1 MIPAIIDINTDADG
15 VRCGECEGP
24 LYVKEC
30 DCCKPR
36 TVCHGRM
43 LDGKTREFV
52 RGPECLAAAS
62 RAAAKDAMLDSIA
75 AMVDDYFHAPAEESI
90 ADGVAAVLDLCHE
103 QSQQLAVKDAE
114 IARLREAGYVLAMRL
129 LQQDTLVLDDT
140 EIAARDLFLARAS
153 QVVAHA
159 ALEAKP

>member
-1 MIPAIIDINTDADG
+1 MSDTPRAHQPWCEVFNPSG
-15 VRCGECEGP
+15 VCTCETWT
-24 LYVKEC
+24 LRR
-30 DCCKPR
+30 D
-36 TVCHGRM
+36 
-43 LDGKTREFV
+43 
-52 RGPECLAAAS
+52 LAAA
-62 RAAAKDAMLDSIA
+62 RERIA
-75 AMVDDYFHAPAEESI
+75 A
-90 ADGVAAVLDLCHE
+90 
-103 QSQQLAVKDAE
+103 KDAE